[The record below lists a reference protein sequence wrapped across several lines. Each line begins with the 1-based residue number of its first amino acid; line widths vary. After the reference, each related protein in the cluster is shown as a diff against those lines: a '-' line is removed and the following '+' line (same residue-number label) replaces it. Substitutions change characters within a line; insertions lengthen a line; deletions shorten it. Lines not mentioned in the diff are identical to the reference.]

1 MKRFI
6 LFLIITFF
14 SLGLYAGEI
23 RILAIG
29 NSFSADAVEQNLYEL
44 ALAGGDQLTIGNL
57 YIGGCCLERHDMNS
71 VNDTAVY
78 SYRKIVNGVKTMTDH
93 YSLTSAIEDEDW
105 DYITFQQCSPLSG
118 IYSSYFPFLIHLKD
132 FVQART
138 TNAKVK
144 FGLHETW
151 AYAKDCKQIG
161 FENYDRDQMKMFKSI
176 VNAVNKAAKVVSMDF
191 VIPVGTA
198 IQNGRTSMIG
208 DHFCRD
214 GYHLQLNYGRYTAA
228 CTWYEVL
235 SGKSVIGNCYK
246 PENITVEQAEIAQR
260 SAHFAVINP
269 KVVTKMK

>member
-6 LFLIITFF
+6 LFLIIVSF
-14 SLGLYAGEI
+14 SFGLQAREI
-23 RILAIG
+23 KVLAIG
-29 NSFSADAVEQNLYEL
+29 NSFSADAIEQNLYEL
-44 ALAGGDQLTIGNL
+44 ALADGDQLIIANL
-57 YIGGCCLERHDMNS
+57 YIGGCCLEKHDMNS

-132 FVQART
+132 FVRART

-151 AYAKDCKQIG
+151 AYERDCKQIG
-161 FENYDRDQMKMFKSI
+161 FENYNRNQMKMFKSI
-176 VNAVNKAAKVVSMDF
+176 VNAVNKAAKVAAMDF
-191 VIPVGTA
+191 VIPAGTA
-198 IQNGRTSMIG
+198 IQNGRTSIIG

-235 SGKSVIGNCYK
+235 SGKSIIGNCYR
-246 PENITVEQAEIAQR
+246 PENITVEQAKVAQK

-269 KVVTKMK
+269 KAVTKIK